1 MKLVTRSQTSEILRK
16 FGFRL
21 SRDLGQNFLVDD
33 NILQKILSASDLG
46 PNDTILEIG
55 AGIGTLTEALAKKV
69 AKVISVEIDHKLIP
83 ILSQTLSGCEN
94 VKIINADVLDL
105 DVGQL
110 AFNGASATKMVSNL
124 PYSVAA
130 PVILKCFI
138 EQENISEM
146 VVMVQREI
154 AERILA
160 DPGNKNYGAFTVK
173 LRYFCRAEKLMT
185 VSRHSFLPEPNI
197 NSMVIKLTRWEKP
210 PVGIDRHRL
219 FELVGAGFGQ
229 RRKMLVNSVSGVLK
243 IDKALIEAAQEAAGL
258 SKKIRA
264 ENLTL
269 TEFARLAE
277 KLQNLGHLS

>member
-33 NILQKILSASDLG
+33 NILQKILTASDLG

-69 AKVISVEIDHKLIP
+69 AKVISVEIDHRLIP
-83 ILSQTLSGCEN
+83 ILSQTLSGREN
-94 VKIINADVLDL
+94 VKIVYADALDL
-105 DVGQL
+105 DAGQL
-110 AFNGASATKMVSNL
+110 AFDGTSATKMVSNL

-146 VVMVQREI
+146 VVMIQTEI

-173 LRYFCRAEKLMT
+173 LRYFCRAEKLMA

-210 PVGIDRHRL
+210 PVAIDRHRL
-219 FELVGAGFGQ
+219 FELVGAGFSQ